1 MDFGSRALLAGAPLQ
16 DLEDIYQDDVNDG
29 IASMAK
35 EQAEAWALEYEELQ
49 GAEAAG
55 GSESKADQGSGCAAA
70 ADRKA
75 FLSSLIALC
84 ARVVNS
90 RAGAKAGARF
100 GPMGSRTRVH
110 GALGGNAQ
118 KFVQLAQKGIARDLK
133 LAAQKVQSAELD
145 AAMQKLNAQAAKHLL
160 LESDAARIIASAFKT
175 SYNTL
180 PLDEGYDYDAVS
192 ADGEVQE
199 IVVDVGTSFVKA
211 GFSGDDSPRAVFPS
225 IIGRAK
231 HSGIMVGMDQKDT
244 YVGDEAQSKRGV
256 LTLKYPIDKGTVT
269 NWDDF
274 EKLLHHTFYNELRVA
289 PEEQPVN
296 ILTQPTSELQMS
308 KILQVLFET

>member
-1 MDFGSRALLAGAPLQ
+1 
-16 DLEDIYQDDVNDG
+16 
-29 IASMAK
+29 
-35 EQAEAWALEYEELQ
+35 
-49 GAEAAG
+49 
-55 GSESKADQGSGCAAA
+55 
-70 ADRKA
+70 
-75 FLSSLIALC
+75 
-84 ARVVNS
+84 
-90 RAGAKAGARF
+90 
-100 GPMGSRTRVH
+100 MGSRTRVH